1 MEDADHRFSVGA
13 PLIFI
18 VVVAFQY
25 LSMYVDNIKKKKG
38 TTNAADAL
46 LRAEIKQLY
55 KEANTFS
62 QPSTFAQAAKLR
74 RMAAAKE
81 KELAKNQELRSK
93 EISSSYDSKVKILKM
108 LKIFVYVALGLWFWR
123 SPVAAVSEQFVQPF
137 GWFLS
142 WRSSWRSSGG
152 YVMIGIIPWLVV
164 STRVAKFA
172 CQTIFKY

>member
-1 MEDADHRFSVGA
+1 MEDAEHRFSIGA

-18 VVVAFQY
+18 IIIAFQY
-25 LSMYVDNIKKKKG
+25 PSMYVDNIKKKKG
-38 TTNAADAL
+38 TTTAADVQ

-74 RMAAAKE
+74 RLAAAKE

-93 EISSSYDSKVKILKM
+93 EISSSYDSNVKKLKM
-108 LKIFVYVALGLWFWR
+108 LKVFMYVALCLWFWR

-137 GWFLS
+137 GRFLS
-142 WRSSWRSSGG
+142 WRSGGFASG

-172 CQTIFKY
+172 CQTILKY

>member
-1 MEDADHRFSVGA
+1 MEDVEHRFSVGA

-18 VVVAFQY
+18 IIIAFQY
-25 LSMYVDNIKKKKG
+25 LSMYVDIKKKKG
-38 TTNAADAL
+38 STSTADVQ

-55 KEANTFS
+55 KEANAFS

-74 RMAAAKE
+74 RLAAAKE

-93 EISSSYDSKVKILKM
+93 EISSSYDSNVKKLKM
-108 LKIFVYVALGLWFWR
+108 IKVFIYVALGLWFWR
-123 SPVAAVSEQFVQPF
+123 SPVAAVSEQLVQPF
-137 GWFLS
+137 GRFLS
-142 WRSSWRSSGG
+142 WRSGGFSSG